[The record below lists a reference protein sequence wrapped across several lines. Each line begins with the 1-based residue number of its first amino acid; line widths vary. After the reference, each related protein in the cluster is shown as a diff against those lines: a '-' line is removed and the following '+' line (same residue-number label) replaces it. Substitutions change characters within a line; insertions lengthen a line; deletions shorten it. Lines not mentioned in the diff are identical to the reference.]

1 MTKIQFFKDIA
12 DKFVRSEL
20 DVLRIEDVRVAFGES
35 SDGDKLMF
43 ITVVFASEP
52 DKLPV
57 GRLTREMW
65 SRLAEEN
72 EDAFPLFSFRTQEE
86 DQLRNAA

>member
-1 MTKIQFFKDIA
+1 MTKHENFQEIA
-12 DKFVRSEL
+12 NEFVRSEL
-20 DVLRIEDVRVAFGES
+20 NALLIEDVRVQFGES

-43 ITVVFASEP
+43 ITVVFSVEP
-52 DKLPV
+52 EKVPV

-86 DQLRNAA
+86 DRQLNAA